1 MQYAVECIKCLVNS
15 MSSQFASS
23 LHDYLFSVKL
33 CFVGLQ
39 TDFICNLCL
48 FLPKL
53 VYFSSAIIV
62 ILSSALYAYKQLFM
76 RVTSQLCRHG
86 KDKVS
91 ECQSVFVNINMYNV
105 F

>member
-1 MQYAVECIKCLVNS
+1 MIIY
-15 MSSQFASS
+15 SQFNCA
-23 LHDYLFSVKL
+23 LWDCKL
-33 CFVGLQ
+33 ISYAIYVY
-39 TDFICNLCL
+39 

-76 RVTSQLCRHG
+76 HVTSQLRRHG

>member
-1 MQYAVECIKCLVNS
+1 MIIYFQFNCALWDCKLISYAIYV
-15 MSSQFASS
+15 
-23 LHDYLFSVKL
+23 Y
-33 CFVGLQ
+33 
-39 TDFICNLCL
+39 

-76 RVTSQLCRHG
+76 CVTSQLCRHG

-91 ECQSVFVNINMYNV
+91 ECQSVFVNLNMYNV